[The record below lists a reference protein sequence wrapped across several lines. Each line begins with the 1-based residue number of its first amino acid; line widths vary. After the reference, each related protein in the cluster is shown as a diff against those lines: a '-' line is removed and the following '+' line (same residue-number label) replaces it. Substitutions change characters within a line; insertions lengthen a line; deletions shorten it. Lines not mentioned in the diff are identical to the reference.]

1 MMPTFLG
8 LSAITLWGS
17 LALLGTMTTEIP
29 PFQLLFICFS
39 ISAGLMFL
47 NRLLQKRPVLQKPD
61 MTKRQWLIGI
71 AGLFGF
77 HSCYFMALRFAPAIQ
92 VSLIVYLWPL
102 LLTLLVATTGHR
114 RRAMLGGLLGFIGVS
129 LVITQNDNGR
139 SAIAVEYLGGYA
151 LAVCCALIWS
161 TYSWSLSKN
170 AGHSDDIGWLSL
182 AVAVLSLVA
191 HLILETSYWPL
202 SSKELI
208 GALLLGLGPVGGAFY
223 LWDSGMKHGNRS
235 LLAISSFAAPLITA
249 FSLVIAGISEWS
261 LILLTALILVLT
273 GGLIANPPKVKT
285 AAKAEVI

>member
-17 LALLGTMTTEIP
+17 LALLGTMTSEIP
-29 PFQLLFICFS
+29 AFQLLFICFS

-47 NRLLQKRPVLQKPD
+47 NRLLQKRPALQKPD

-77 HSCYFMALRFAPAIQ
+77 HFCYFMALRFAPAIQ

-102 LLTLLVATTGHR
+102 LLTLLVATPGHR
-114 RRAMLGGLLGFIGVS
+114 KRAMLGGVLGFIGVS
-129 LVITQNDNGR
+129 LVITQNDSGT
-139 SAIAVEYLGGYA
+139 SAIAAEYISGYA
-151 LAVCCALIWS
+151 LAICCALIWS
-161 TYSWSLSKN
+161 TYSWSLSKT

-182 AVAVLSLVA
+182 AVALLSLAA
-191 HLILETSYWPL
+191 HLTLETSYWPL
-202 SSKELI
+202 SSKEFI

-249 FSLVIAGISEWS
+249 VSLVLAGISEWS

-273 GGLIANPPKVKT
+273 GGLIATPPKIKM
-285 AAKAEVI
+285 AAAPPAS